1 MRTAEDIAT
10 WIVGHAR
17 DRCRTIVALAGAPG
31 AGKST
36 LSEQLLAALPV
47 GEAALVPMDGYHFDN
62 AVLDTMGLRHRKGA
76 PQTFDC
82 AGLAATLRRIRSGEG
97 DVAVPLFDRQADLAR
112 AGAAII
118 PADARFV
125 LVEGNYLLLDRPP
138 WSELAPFV
146 DLTIFIDV
154 PIVELER
161 RLLARWADLGR
172 SEEAARAWVE
182 SNDLPNARLV
192 IEGSRRAD
200 VVWGNGVGL
209 STE

>member
-10 WIVGHAR
+10 RIVEHAR
-17 DRCRTIVALAGAPG
+17 DRRRIIVALAGPPG

-62 AVLDTMGLRHRKGA
+62 AVLDAMGLRHRKGA
-76 PQTFDC
+76 PHTFDC

-146 DLTIFIDV
+146 DLMIFIDV

-200 VVWGNGVGL
+200 IVWENGA
-209 STE
+209 SAP